1 MQFIIFDLEA
11 TCWSGNSLG
20 RIQEVIE
27 VGAVRISSVGEYIDS
42 FQSFIRPVQYPMLS
56 AYCQEL
62 TGIGQENVNRALQ
75 FDSVMENFLHWM
87 EPEIEHT
94 ILCSWGA
101 KDIDLLKSDCSQ
113 FDLETDWLEPH
124 IDVKA
129 QYHRIRNLGRKQGL
143 YKTIDKEGFE
153 FEGSHHRALDD
164 AVNTAKLFVKYLDE
178 WRY

>member
-1 MQFIIFDLEA
+1 VQFIIFDLEA

-20 RIQEVIE
+20 KAQEIIE
-27 VGAVRISSVGEYIDS
+27 VGAVRLTSVGEYSDS
-42 FQSFIRPVQYPMLS
+42 FQSFVRPVQHPMLS

-62 TGIGQENVNRALQ
+62 TGIDQVSVNRASY
-75 FDSVMENFLHWM
+75 FDFVMERFLAWM
-87 EPEIEHT
+87 DRDRDHT

-101 KDIDLLKSDCSQ
+101 RDIDLLKNDCFH
-113 FDLETDWLEPH
+113 FDLDTDWLEPH

-129 QYHRIRNLGRKQGL
+129 QYHRIRNLTRKQGL
-143 YKTIDKEGFE
+143 YKTIDREGFE